1 MRFVFSGI
9 KGIRIATG
17 PLGPRNDGLEG
28 GPAGRFINHG
38 TVPYGVV
45 AKSASSVSACGENSI
60 RSLAPPFPTKAE
72 DRLCGAPI
80 KTIPPRKNGLVLV
93 GAAAHSRP
101 RGGTR
106 KNRRITFSPRRRYEV
121 SRWGRPSIVRKAP
134 GGIQGEG
141 ARRPPPLV
149 VERGGVQGERES
161 KLSLPGGFLGGLG
174 GHSLAAKNGTSGKRK
189 AAGGFGTRPYGV
201 SDRPR
206 R

>member
-72 DRLCGAPI
+72 DRLCGAPL
-80 KTIPPRKNGLVLV
+80 KTIPLRKNGLDLV
-93 GAAAHSRP
+93 GADSVRP
-101 RGGTR
+101 WGGTR
-106 KNRRITFSPRRRYEV
+106 NVNGQGTEPRRRYEV
-121 SRWGRPSIVRKAP
+121 SRWGLLSSA
-134 GGIQGEG
+134 E
-141 ARRPPPLV
+141 
-149 VERGGVQGERES
+149 
-161 KLSLPGGFLGGLG
+161 KLW
-174 GHSLAAKNGTSGKRK
+174 
-189 AAGGFGTRPYGV
+189 GV
-201 SDRPR
+201 SKEGPP
-206 R
+206 

>member
-1 MRFVFSGI
+1 MGGKYEQPDESSGPTGNDFRRNSRGTIGWSGRTGGDAGPYGTTFVRIVGQDASARRGAWNHMKARRGRRALRRVWEENADGPSEYRCGSFFPGV

-80 KTIPPRKNGLVLV
+80 KTIPPRGMVL
-93 GAAAHSRP
+93 
-101 RGGTR
+101 T
-106 KNRRITFSPRRRYEV
+106 
-121 SRWGRPSIVRKAP
+121 
-134 GGIQGEG
+134 
-141 ARRPPPLV
+141 L
-149 VERGGVQGERES
+149 
-161 KLSLPGGFLGGLG
+161 
-174 GHSLAAKNGTSGKRK
+174 
-189 AAGGFGTRPYGV
+189 
-201 SDRPR
+201 
-206 R
+206 